1 MSVRIT
7 NWGMAALVAS
17 AVLTPATT
25 SAAGLGRAA
34 QAGSNAPQ
42 EQASAIPSGPQWL
55 GTVRIPT
62 RVLAD
67 GKPLPAGSYRVRLT
81 ERTADDKAVGAR
93 HELERWVEFVQ
104 GGQVKGQALA
114 PVIPADAVQTVAEA
128 TPPAR
133 GRFTVQRLT
142 RDSDDYV
149 RLWYNLR
156 GDQILIYLP
165 AANASR
171 PTGTAGTQ
179 QPQ

>member
-1 MSVRIT
+1 
-7 NWGMAALVAS
+7 MAALVAS

-25 SAAGLGRAA
+25 GAAALNPAA
-34 QAGSNAPQ
+34 QPGADAQQ
-42 EQASAIPSGPQWL
+42 EKASAIPSGPHWL

-93 HELERWVEFVQ
+93 PELERWVEFVQ
-104 GGQVKGQALA
+104 GSQVKGQALA
-114 PVIPADAVQTVAEA
+114 PVVPADAVETVAEA
-128 TPPAR
+128 TPPTR

-142 RDSDDYV
+142 HDNDDYV
-149 RLWYNLR
+149 RLWHNLR

-165 AANASR
+165 VANASR